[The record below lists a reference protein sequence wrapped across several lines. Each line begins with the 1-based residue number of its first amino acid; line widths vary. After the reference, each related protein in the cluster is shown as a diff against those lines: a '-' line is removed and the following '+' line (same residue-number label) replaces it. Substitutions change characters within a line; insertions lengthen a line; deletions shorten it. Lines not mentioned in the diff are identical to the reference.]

1 MVNSLN
7 LPGTMILRII
17 VIGCC
22 LLVVFGSC
30 RTQRATAGE
39 KAPSGADTAAC
50 PAGEGIRGMV
60 RVVSGN
66 QMPAPG
72 VKRGPL
78 RGVRSTVYVF
88 ELTNIN
94 QVTRQGQ
101 SPYYQ
106 SVQTR
111 LLATV
116 DTDSTGHFL
125 ICLPAGRY
133 SLFTRKNGMYYASR
147 RDVDNNIAP
156 VEVTPGKMTQAEC
169 RIEGDHPPVY

>member
-7 LPGTMILRII
+7 LPGIMILKII

-22 LLVVFGSC
+22 LLGVFGSC
-30 RTQRATAGE
+30 RTQGAAVGG
-39 KAPSGADTAAC
+39 KAPSGADTAC
-50 PAGEGIRGMV
+50 PAGQGIEGMV

-72 VKRGPL
+72 RKRGPL
-78 RGVRSTVYVF
+78 KGVRSTVYVF

-94 QVTRQGQ
+94 QVVRQGQ

-106 SVQTR
+106 SIQTR
-111 LLATV
+111 LVATV
-116 DTDSTGHFL
+116 DTDSTGHFVV
-125 ICLPAGRY
+125 CLPAGHY
-133 SLFTRKNGMYYASR
+133 SLFTKKNGMYYASR

-156 VEVTPGKMTQAEC
+156 VEVTTGKMTQAEC
-169 RIEGDHPPVY
+169 RIEGDRPPVY

>member
-7 LPGTMILRII
+7 LPGIMILKII

-22 LLVVFGSC
+22 LLGVFGSC
-30 RTQRATAGE
+30 RTQGAAVGG
-39 KAPSGADTAAC
+39 KAPSGADTAC
-50 PAGEGIRGMV
+50 PAGQGIEGMV

-72 VKRGPL
+72 RKRGPL
-78 RGVRSTVYVF
+78 KGVRSTVYVF

-94 QVTRQGQ
+94 QVVRQGQ

-106 SVQTR
+106 SIQTR
-111 LLATV
+111 LVATV
-116 DTDSTGHFL
+116 DTDSTGHFVV
-125 ICLPAGRY
+125 CLPACHY
-133 SLFTRKNGMYYASR
+133 SLFTKKNGMYYASR

-156 VEVTPGKMTQAEC
+156 VEVTTGKMTRADC
-169 RIEGDHPPVY
+169 RIEGDRPPVY